1 MSKRQITYLCHV
13 GGRNVEFHGVDA
25 NIWWSFHDGFLSF
38 SLPNSVRE
46 GVGTK
51 EVGKK
56 YNICND
62 SEHVEVRR
70 VWMGAAAE
78 VACSTMTEVVESQ
91 IRGSTGGNV
100 RYGEKDQHFTRI
112 A

>member
-1 MSKRQITYLCHV
+1 MMVFYLFLFKILCV
-13 GGRNVEFHGVDA
+13 RGWGRKK
-25 NIWWSFHDGFLSF
+25 W
-38 SLPNSVRE
+38 
-46 GVGTK
+46 
-51 EVGKK
+51 GK
-56 YNICND
+56 NTICND